1 VTRPIRNLAAS
12 VQQRLANAAK
22 QRRRPVAE
30 LLQYF
35 AMERFLY
42 RLSESPH
49 RDRFLLKGA
58 MMLVAWRA
66 PTTRPT
72 MDIDLL
78 GRGRNHTADLEATVR
93 ELCLL
98 NVVPQDGLIFD
109 AGSVAGEQIA
119 VESEYVG
126 VRVTFPY
133 SGHWLA
139 GGPWS

>member
-1 VTRPIRNLAAS
+1 MTKPIRNVAAS
-12 VQQRLANAAK
+12 VRQRLTNAAK
-22 QRRRPVAE
+22 ERHRPAAE

-42 RLSESPH
+42 RLSQSPH
-49 RDRFLLKGA
+49 RDRFVLKGA

-78 GRGRNHTADLEATVR
+78 GRGRNRTADLEATVR

-98 NVVPQDGLIFD
+98 DVVPDDGLVFD
-109 AGSVAGEQIA
+109 PLA
-119 VESEYVG
+119 
-126 VRVTFPY
+126 R
-133 SGHWLA
+133 SG
-139 GGPWS
+139 G